1 MATSI
6 SLLKAEDLLRT
17 PRDGFR
23 YELIRGELKKMSPSG
38 NKHGKIAANI
48 TISLGPH
55 VKANELGAVYA
66 AETGFLIATDPDTV
80 RAPDVAFVSRKR
92 LEQVGDV
99 EGYWPGAPDL
109 VVEVI
114 SPNDLYTEVEE
125 KVLDWLRAG
134 ALMVTVVNPRKR
146 VVTVYRSPSDIVIL
160 TEDQALDGAEVVPGW
175 SMAIKDVFA

>member
-1 MATSI
+1 
-6 SLLKAEDLLRT
+6 
-17 PRDGFR
+17 
-23 YELIRGELKKMSPSG
+23 MSPSG
-38 NKHGKIAANI
+38 NKHGRIAANI

-55 VKANELGAVYA
+55 VIANQLGAVYA
-66 AETGFLIATDPDTV
+66 AETGFLISRDPDTV
-80 RAPDVAFVSRKR
+80 RAPDVAFVSRRR

-125 KVLDWLRAG
+125 KLLDWLRAA
-134 ALMVTVVNPRKR
+134 ALMVIVVNPRKP
-146 VVTVYRSPSDIVIL
+146 VVTVYRSQSDIMIL
-160 TEDQALDGAEVVPGW
+160 TEDQSLDGAEVVPGW